1 MKWEEVAGNVDTS
14 RTGTL
19 YQISVHCLCFA
30 LESLPASSMLSHTLQ
45 KTENFSS
52 RVRVSA
58 CSQSFMILSMYP
70 LEVIMSFRDK
80 GTNRKDHKCEDYL
93 PTV

>member
-1 MKWEEVAGNVDTS
+1 MTLLIYMKWEAVAGNMDTS
-14 RTGTL
+14 RTGTP

-30 LESLPASSMLSHTLQ
+30 LESLPDSSMLSHTLQ

-58 CSQSFMILSMYP
+58 YSQSFMILSMYD
-70 LEVIMSFRDK
+70 LEVIMSFSSERDD
-80 GTNRKDHKCEDYL
+80 NQWN
-93 PTV
+93 